1 MVGGGRWVVGVGWFV
16 VIGKSWAV
24 VHGGSWWVVA
34 ADGWASGSV
43 LCTGISSLN

>member
-1 MVGGGRWVVGVGWFV
+1 

-34 ADGWASGSV
+34 ADGWALGSV